1 VLQWLR
7 ERNAAVVDEAAAAE
21 AAVALP
27 GVSPKM
33 LRTAFLASGLPL
45 SALVEGVR
53 QDSLE
58 NLGRTLSSLAKEY
71 AASPQDRR
79 RLIRGVVITARQHA
93 GWAARNRKLDVGK
106 REAKVEA
113 VLWLRTWLEN
123 PPLFPSWAA
132 LRVKTLDPRQ
142 E

>member
-1 VLQWLR
+1 MLQWLR
-7 ERNAAVVDEAAAAE
+7 NRNAAVVDEVAASEAAA
-21 AAVALP
+21 ALP
-27 GVSPKM
+27 GVSPKV

-58 NLGRTLSSLAKEY
+58 NLGRTLSALATEY

-93 GWAARNRKLDVGK
+93 GWAARNRKLDAAK
-106 REAKVEA
+106 REAKVET

-123 PPLFPSWAA
+123 PPLFAAWAA
-132 LRVKTLDPRQ
+132 LRIKTLGPRQ